1 MTNYRYRFSFGYG
14 LTPMIKNLIV
24 IMVAVFLLQK
34 ILEIGHV
41 QTYFYYFL
49 YYFALVPSLVWKEY
63 FLWQLGTYIFL
74 HGGIFHLLFN
84 LLALWMFGGELE
96 NYWGS
101 KKFLRFFLF
110 CGIGAGICTV
120 LFTPEIYQRIPVI
133 GASGAIYGLLLA
145 FGWLF
150 PNRLIYIYFLF
161 PIPAKYFVIIFG
173 LIEFFSSIE
182 GTEGGCPISPIWVV
196 LSSASSIWRIRRS
209 GKNFAVNIIRGSGPR
224 GGLMARI
231 IITKGSLQILM
242 WFPCERGSFH

>member
-1 MTNYRYRFSFGYG
+1 MTYYRYRFSFGYG
-14 LTPMIKNLIV
+14 LTPVVKNLMI
-24 IMVAVFLLQK
+24 IMGIVFLLQM
-34 ILEIGHV
+34 
-41 QTYFYYFL
+41 
-49 YYFALVPSLVWKEY
+49 LVPGYYYSLLALNPHEVKNNY
-63 FLWQLGTYIFL
+63 FLWQLLTYMFL
-74 HGGIFHLLFN
+74 HAGFSHILFN
-84 LLALWMFGGELE
+84 FLALWMFGGELE

-173 LIEFFSSIE
+173 LIEFFSSI
-182 GTEGGCPISPIWVV
+182 GGAGGGVSH
-196 LSSASSIWRIRRS
+196 LTHL
-209 GKNFAVNIIRGSGPR
+209 
-224 GGLMARI
+224 GGLIFGFFYMAYPTIPQKLRREYY
-231 IITKGSLQILM
+231 KRKWSQ
-242 WFPCERGSFH
+242 RGPDGKDYYH